1 MNCRVCGTAVPPTA
15 KFCHKCG
22 ANLKADQ
29 PTAGWR
35 AGLPWGIAGA
45 AVGALLTVLFTR
57 AGAGPQPGG
66 GTEPGGPPASAAPD
80 ISQMSPEE
88 RASRLFNRV
97 MILAQAGKQDSVS
110 FFLPM
115 AVGAYQQLPALDSDA
130 RYHVG
135 LLLLAGGNTAAAL
148 AEADTILKTT
158 PTHLFGFVLRAH
170 AYRQLGDGARE
181 RRAYADFLKYEPA
194 ERARN
199 RPEYDDHKA
208 SLDAFHG
215 EAVRRQVGTPR

>member
-1 MNCRVCGTAVPPTA
+1 MNCRVCGTAVPSTA

-29 PTAGWR
+29 ASAGWR

-45 AVGALLTVLFTR
+45 AVGAFLTVLVIR
-57 AGAGPQPGG
+57 AGAGPQAGG
-66 GTEPGGPPASAAPD
+66 ETEPGSPPPSAAPD

-97 MILAQAGKQDSVS
+97 MILAQAGKQDSVA

-130 RYHVG
+130 RYHLG
-135 LLLLAGGNTAAAL
+135 LLQLAGGGTAAAL
-148 AEADTILKTT
+148 AEADTILKST

-181 RRAYADFLKYEPA
+181 RRAYADFLRVEAA
-194 ERARN
+194 ERARS

-208 SLDAFHG
+208 SLDAFHE
-215 EAVRRQVGTPR
+215 EALRRQAGSSR

>member
-1 MNCRVCGTAVPPTA
+1 MLDSPPMNCLACGTTVPPTA

-22 ANLKADQ
+22 ANLKAGQ
-29 PTAGWR
+29 PAAGWR

-45 AVGALLTVLFTR
+45 ALGALLTVLVMR
-57 AGAGPQPGG
+57 AGGEA
-66 GTEPGGPPASAAPD
+66 PPSSGDSVSPPD

-97 MILAQAGKQDSVS
+97 MILAQSGKQDSVN

-135 LLLLAGGNTAAAL
+135 LLQLAGGNTAAAL
-148 AEADTILKTT
+148 AEADTILRGT

-170 AYRQLGDGARE
+170 AYQQLGNRGKE
-181 RRAYADFLKYEPA
+181 SRAYADFLKAEPA

-199 RPEYDDHKA
+199 RPEYDDHKT
-208 SLDAFHG
+208 SLDAFHA
-215 EAVRRQVGTPR
+215 EALRRQPPSL